1 MAVPVSRLISLVDEV
16 SGLQSP
22 FSLSEDGEAQGPRDP
37 FSVCAD
43 GGGQGPCDSFSVQM
57 VRARV
62 PVIPGLTMLFC
73 CVPGGHLVPRP
84 HACTDMPR
92 HYWCHGPEGCVP
104 LPGGS

>member
-43 GGGQGPCDSFSVQM
+43 GGGQGPCDSFSVCADGEGQGPCDSWAYHAILLCP
-57 VRARV
+57 RR
-62 PVIPGLTMLFC
+62 PPGSPATCLHRHAQTL
-73 CVPGGHLVPRP
+73 LVP
-84 HACTDMPR
+84 
-92 HYWCHGPEGCVP
+92 W
-104 LPGGS
+104 S